1 MNYLQAPVW
10 ELSFPVS
17 SSARNLPCDLRAI
30 AYVFLRPPDQRNTR
44 GAAEPGALSLCP
56 TAMPTES
63 REVRLAARPQGEPSL
78 DDFSFATVEVR
89 DPDPGEVLVRN
100 VRISVD
106 PYMRGRMND
115 AKSYVPPFQIGQ
127 PLEGGAVGRVLAS
140 QDDKL
145 PVGTYVQSFYGWREA
160 FVAPAASLQIVDTGV
175 APASAYLGILG
186 ATGLT
191 AWVGLNHI
199 ARMKVG
205 ETVFVSGG
213 AGAVGNVACQLARIH
228 GCKVIAS
235 AGSEEKVHFLR
246 DELKV
251 EYAFNYR
258 DGNPLE
264 HLKRATPDGIHVYF
278 DNTGGP
284 QLEAAL
290 SALRNYG
297 RIAMCGGI
305 AGYNTP
311 VPGPRNLMTAISK
324 RLRIEGFIVSD
335 HFGEF
340 PAFLEEVVPALKSGK
355 LINRETVVEGLD
367 AAPAAFLDLLHSG
380 ARNIGKMIV
389 KLSD

>member
-1 MNYLQAPVW
+1 
-10 ELSFPVS
+10 
-17 SSARNLPCDLRAI
+17 
-30 AYVFLRPPDQRNTR
+30 
-44 GAAEPGALSLCP
+44 
-56 TAMPTES
+56 MPTQS
-63 REVRLAARPQGEPSL
+63 REVRLASRPQGEPSI
-78 DDFSFATVEVR
+78 DNFSFATVELR
-89 DPDPGEVLVRN
+89 DLNPGEVLVRN
-100 VRISVD
+100 VCISVD

-115 AKSYVPPFQIGQ
+115 SKSYVPPFQIDQ
-127 PLEGGAVGRVLAS
+127 PLEGGAVGRVIAS
-140 QDDKL
+140 QDEQV
-145 PVGTYVQSFYGWREA
+145 PIGTYVQSMYGWREA
-160 FVAPAASLQIVDTGV
+160 FVASSASLKVVDTTV

-186 ATGLT
+186 VTGLT

-199 ARMKVG
+199 ARLKVG
-205 ETVFVSGG
+205 ETIFVSGG
-213 AGAVGNVACQLARIH
+213 AGGVGNAACQLARMH

-235 AGSEEKVHFLR
+235 AGSEEKVSFLR
-246 DELKV
+246 NELKV

-258 DGNPLE
+258 DGDPLE
-264 HLKRATPDGIHVYF
+264 HLKRGAPDGINVYF

-290 SALRNYG
+290 SSLRNYG

-311 VPGPRNLMTAISK
+311 VPGPRNLMIVIGK
-324 RLRIEGFIVSD
+324 RLRVEGFIVSD
-335 HFGEF
+335 HFGDL
-340 PAFLEEVVPALKSGK
+340 PAFLEEAVPALKSGK

>member
-1 MNYLQAPVW
+1 
-10 ELSFPVS
+10 
-17 SSARNLPCDLRAI
+17 
-30 AYVFLRPPDQRNTR
+30 
-44 GAAEPGALSLCP
+44 
-56 TAMPTES
+56 MPTQS
-63 REVRLAARPQGEPSL
+63 REVRLASRPQGEPTL
-78 DDFSFATVEVR
+78 ENFSFATVEIR
-89 DPDPGEVLVRN
+89 DPNPGEVLVRN
-100 VRISVD
+100 VCISVD

-127 PLEGGAVGRVLAS
+127 PLEGSAVGRVIAS
-140 QDDKL
+140 QDEKL
-145 PVGTYVQSFYGWREA
+145 PAGTYVQSFYGWREA
-160 FVAPAASLQIVDTGV
+160 FVASAASLQIVDTTV

-186 ATGLT
+186 VTGLT
-191 AWVGLNHI
+191 AWVGLYRI
-199 ARMKVG
+199 ANLKVG

-213 AGAVGNVACQLARIH
+213 AGAVGNAACQLAGIH

-235 AGSEEKVHFLR
+235 AGSEEKVRFLR

-251 EYAFNYR
+251 SYAFNYR
-258 DGNPLE
+258 DGDPLE
-264 HLKRATPDGIHVYF
+264 HLKRAAPDGIHVYF

-284 QLEAAL
+284 QMEAAL

-311 VPGPRNLMTAISK
+311 VPGPRNLMLVIGK

-335 HFGEF
+335 YFKEVS
-340 PAFLEEVVPALKSGK
+340 AFLEEAVPALKSGK

-380 ARNIGKMIV
+380 AGNIGKMIV

>member
-1 MNYLQAPVW
+1 
-10 ELSFPVS
+10 
-17 SSARNLPCDLRAI
+17 
-30 AYVFLRPPDQRNTR
+30 
-44 GAAEPGALSLCP
+44 
-56 TAMPTES
+56 MPIES
-63 REVRLAARPQGEPSL
+63 REVRLANRPQEEPSL
-78 DDFSFATVEVR
+78 DNFSFATVEVR
-89 DPDPGEVLVRN
+89 DPNSGEVLVRN
-100 VRISVD
+100 VCISVD

-127 PLEGGAVGRVLAS
+127 PLEGGAVGRVIAS
-140 QDDKL
+140 QDEKL
-145 PVGTYVQSFYGWREA
+145 PVGTYVQSMYGWREA
-160 FVAPAASLQIVDTGV
+160 FVASAASIQTVDTTV

-186 ATGLT
+186 VTGLT
-191 AWVGLNHI
+191 AWVGLNQI
-199 ARMKVG
+199 ARLKAG
-205 ETVFVSGG
+205 ETIFVSGG
-213 AGAVGNVACQLARIH
+213 AGAVGIAACQLARIH

-235 AGSEEKVHFLR
+235 AGTEEKVSFLR
-246 DELKV
+246 NELKV

-258 DGNPLE
+258 DGDPLE

-311 VPGPRNLMTAISK
+311 VTGPRNLMIVIGK
-324 RLRIEGFIVSD
+324 RLRVEGFIVSD
-335 HFGEF
+335 HFREV

-380 ARNIGKMIV
+380 AGNIGKMIV